1 MPLTRLTKQWK
12 YGDLPRMRNSGGV
25 PKDHA
30 CAPGPPAGP
39 GSFFVTVENFT
50 VFPWCAAKRGTK
62 DAEKDQSRALRMH
75 GKCGPQT
82 GDDPWDPHRPGA
94 QTACRQVM
102 WYTPGSDAQRD
113 QWAAGP
119 RKGASVMPGKG
130 CSETA
135 KSGHTIPIPTPKP
148 KRLRS
153 SWAVGMPWRRSP
165 NRAQS

>member
-1 MPLTRLTKQWK
+1 MPLTRLTQRWK
-12 YGDLPRMRNSGGV
+12 YGESPDEELWRSSEGPCLCPWASGWSGV
-25 PKDHA
+25 I
-30 CAPGPPAGP
+30 
-39 GSFFVTVENFT
+39 FVTAENFT

-62 DAEKDQSRALRMH
+62 DAEKDQSRALRRH

-102 WYTPGSDAQRD
+102 WHTPGSDAQRD

-130 CSETA
+130 CCETA
-135 KSGHTIPIPTPKP
+135 KCGHTIPIPTPKP